1 LPVPLEFDPIAEA
14 RRQWTDRWGEDVAP
28 SMAAVTS
35 IMRAQQ
41 ILMARLNALLLPLDL
56 NFPRYEALM
65 LLYLSRAGSL
75 PLGKMGQRLQ
85 VHATSITNIVDGLE
99 HAGLVERVRHEHDRR
114 MTLAAI
120 TAAGRKRAAEATR
133 ALNDARFATEPLREP
148 ELETLFAVLR
158 ELRLEEG
165 DFVQAGGDRPAG

>member
-1 LPVPLEFDPIAEA
+1 MTLDFDPIAEA
-14 RRQWTDRWGEDVAP
+14 RRQWTDRWGGDVAP

-41 ILMARLNALLLPLDL
+41 ILMARLNALLTPLEL

-75 PLGKMGQRLQ
+75 PLGKMGERLQ

-99 HAGLVERVRHEHDRR
+99 RAGLVERIRHERDRR

-120 TAAGRKRAAEATR
+120 TTEGRDRAERATT
-133 ALNDARFATEPLREP
+133 ALNEASFGTEPLVQT
-148 ELETLFAVLR
+148 ELETVFGVLR
-158 ELRLEEG
+158 RLRLAQG
-165 DFVQAGGDRPAG
+165 DFVG

>member
-1 LPVPLEFDPIAEA
+1 MPLEFDPIAEA

-35 IMRAQQ
+35 IMRGQQ

-75 PLGKMGQRLQ
+75 PLGKMGERLQ

-99 HAGLVERVRHEHDRR
+99 RAGLVQRVRHEHDRR

-120 TAAGRKRAAEATR
+120 TAEGRKRAAEATR
-133 ALNDARFATEPLREP
+133 TLNDARFGTEPLREP